1 MKSMLIKTC
10 CEMFKVDPKDLLG
23 PARFGFLM
31 PARFAM
37 YESLRRRGW
46 SHARIADFMNRDR
59 KTVSYGIERAKW
71 HAQRNPDYEKKIDTL
86 ATLQY
91 AVVDMGAEENHDGP
105 KDY

>member
-1 MKSMLIKTC
+1 MIIKKC
-10 CEMFKVDPKDLLG
+10 CELFKVDPKDLLG

-46 SHARIADFMNRDR
+46 SHRQIGTLMDRDR
-59 KTVSYGIERAKW
+59 KTVAQGIDRAQW
-71 HAQRNPDYEKKIDTL
+71 HAQRNPEYEKKIDTL

-91 AVVDMGAEENHDGP
+91 EALELNADGGHDGAE
-105 KDY
+105 DY